1 MLLKESV
8 FMKKL
13 HNLKEKIIFY
23 VMAVSVLAA
32 VLIVTIMSVGSV
44 RSTNTIQLD
53 NMQISARIAAQ
64 SISSNLHLLT
74 ERMYNLSS
82 EQVFTDST
90 VSSDEK
96 LARIDEIKQE
106 IEFVWLSAYDLSGQK
121 LFGDDIAPA
130 SIADTGY
137 FSYLLQTGNIVIGEP
152 YYDQE
157 LLQLCVG
164 APLKTDN
171 EITGYLIG
179 SYKYDLLNDVL
190 SLLVLG
196 NTGTAR
202 ILNENG
208 TIIGD
213 RNLQNIIDQQNI
225 YDLYPS
231 SRNSKIYD
239 KILAYQ
245 TGSALVTF
253 NHVKNYAGYA
263 PIPGTNWALLIS
275 APQREFMSSVILSIV
290 LSALFAL
297 LLLLAAGA
305 VIVPVSN
312 KISASLASVTG
323 RLQKLAEGNLTE
335 KVILSQNNDETDI
348 LTAALS
354 KTIESLNSYIQDIQL
369 CLGAL
374 SEGDYTVDIPDN
386 FCGDFTSIRDSL
398 VHITDALNRT
408 MMQMN
413 LSSLEVNKN
422 SMEVSDYANKLQAG
436 SLSQADLLKQ
446 LEDSMDAITSSIEK
460 TRANALQIEDC
471 SQNANEKTAMGDSYM
486 QSMLTTMAEIHS
498 AVEEISQ
505 ISHLIEDISDQTNLL
520 SLNASIEAAR
530 AGEAGRGFAVVASEI
545 GQLSGQTTDA
555 LRQTADIIS
564 RSADIIQK
572 GQETADQ
579 TAQAFQEIQK
589 VTEQYNEISRKLSDT
604 VKEQTSAVDCVNSQL
619 LSLKGIADANRDL
632 AAETNKMAAGSLTQS
647 ENLKDFVSQV
657 KMKETK

>member
-1 MLLKESV
+1 
-8 FMKKL
+8 MKKL

>member
-1 MLLKESV
+1 
-8 FMKKL
+8 MKKL

-137 FSYLLQTGNIVIGEP
+137 FSYLIQTGNIVIGEP

>member
-1 MLLKESV
+1 MI
-8 FMKKL
+8 KL
-13 HNLKEKIIFY
+13 RNLKEKIIFY
-23 VMAVSVLAA
+23 VMTVAILAA

-44 RSTNTIQLD
+44 RSTNTILLD
-53 NMQISARIAAQ
+53 NMQITARIASQ
-64 SISSNLHLLT
+64 NISSNLHLLT

-82 EQVFTDST
+82 EQAFTDAS
-90 VSSDEK
+90 VSNEEK
-96 LARIDEIKQE
+96 LAHIDEIKHE
-106 IEFVWLSAYDLSGQK
+106 IEFVWLSAYDTSGQK

-137 FSYLLQTGNIVIGEP
+137 FSYLIQTGNIVIGEP

-164 APLKTDN
+164 VPLKSDT
-171 EITGYLIG
+171 EVIGYLIG

-190 SLLVLG
+190 SLLILG
-196 NTGTAR
+196 DTGSAC

-208 TIIGD
+208 TVIGD
-213 RNLQNIIDQQNI
+213 RNLQNIIDGQNI

-231 SRNSKIYD
+231 SKNAEIYD

-245 TGSALVTF
+245 TGSALITL

-263 PIPGTNWALLIS
+263 PIPGTNWALLIN

-290 LSALFAL
+290 LSALFAVL
-297 LLLLAAGA
+297 LLIVAGA

-312 KISASLASVTG
+312 KISSSLASVTG

-335 KVILSQNNDETDI
+335 KVIISHNNDETDI
-348 LTAALS
+348 LTDALS
-354 KTIESLNSYIQDIQL
+354 KTIDSLNSYIQDIQL

-386 FCGDFTSIRDSL
+386 FHGDFTSIRDSL
-398 VHITDALNRT
+398 CHITDALNRT

-413 LSSLEVNKN
+413 LSSSEVNKN
-422 SMEVSDYANKLQAG
+422 SMEVSDYANKLHDG
-436 SLSQADLLKQ
+436 SLNQADLLTQ
-446 LEDSMDAITSSIEK
+446 LEDSMNDITSSIEK
-460 TRANALQIEDC
+460 TRTNALQIEDC
-471 SQNANEKTAMGDSYM
+471 SLNANEKTSLGDSYM
-486 QSMLTTMAEIHS
+486 QSMLATMAEIHS

-530 AGEAGRGFAVVASEI
+530 AGEAGRGFAIVASEI
-545 GQLSGQTTDA
+545 GQLSGQTTNA
-555 LRQTADIIS
+555 LGQTADIVS
-564 RSADIIQK
+564 HAAEIIQK
-572 GQETADQ
+572 GLETANR
-579 TAQAFQEIQK
+579 TAQAFREIQM
-589 VTEQYNEISRKLSDT
+589 VTEQYNDISRKLSDT
-604 VKEQTSAVDCVNSQL
+604 VKEQTSAVACVNSQL
-619 LSLKGIADANRDL
+619 LSLKDIADANRSL

-657 KMKETK
+657 KMKESI